1 MFRPTLRLLQE
12 SKKNKTPV
20 PMELAPLFT
29 ACAVA
34 LCSLT
39 YFSYKKLRYDE
50 GLRIINNP
58 NQSLLGDVVDL
69 DSKTEVID
77 IHNKETY
84 TEAK

>member
-1 MFRPTLRLLQE
+1 
-12 SKKNKTPV
+12 
-20 PMELAPLFT
+20 MELAPLFT

-58 NQSLLGDVVDL
+58 NQSLLSDVVDL

-77 IHNKETY
+77 IHNKDTY
-84 TEAK
+84 QEGN

>member
-12 SKKNKTPV
+12 SKKNKAPL

-77 IHNKETY
+77 IHNKDTY
-84 TEAK
+84 KEAN

>member
-12 SKKNKTPV
+12 TKKNKAPV

-34 LCSLT
+34 MCSLT
-39 YFSYKKLRYDE
+39 YFTYKKLRYDE

-58 NQSLLGDVVDL
+58 NQSLLDNVLDL

-84 TEAK
+84 QESK